1 MFKDIKFTHILGFND
16 LYPPK
21 PASKE
26 IPEWYQKTEPY
37 VSGKKEL
44 PNANIN
50 ETIKKCVPVFDAIT
64 AGYILFTPT
73 DLEVTHKNGSPYYQW
88 PDKKIIEFHPVEQA
102 YLHPLANN
110 APYPKWISPW
120 AIETPKGYST
130 LFISP
135 LHRESVFTSVPAIVD
150 TDSYTG
156 LINFPFVL
164 NDIKWEGMIPAGTPM
179 IQAIPFKRDAFKMK
193 MGSEKEIKK
202 SLYHDTY
209 VRSMWRNKYKTLFW
223 QRKEYK

>member
-1 MFKDIKFTHILGFND
+1 MLGHNN

-21 PASKE
+21 PAYKE
-26 IPEWYQKTEPY
+26 IPNWYQKTESY

-73 DLEVTHKNGSPYYQW
+73 DLEVTNKNGMPYYQW
-88 PDKKIIEFHPVEQA
+88 PDTKIIEFHPSQQA
-102 YLHPLANN
+102 PLHPLANDL
-110 APYPKWISPW
+110 PYPKWINPW
-120 AIETPKGYST
+120 IIETPKGYST
-130 LFISP
+130 LFIQP
-135 LHRESVFTSVPAIVD
+135 FHRNSIFTVMPAIVD

-164 NDIKWEGMIPAGTPM
+164 NDAKWEGMIPAGTPM
-179 IQAIPFKRDAFKMK
+179 IQAIPFKRNKFKMK
-193 MGSEKEIKK
+193 MGLEKEIKK
-202 SLYHDTY
+202 SLYHGVY
-209 VRSMWRNKYKTLFW
+209 LRSLWRNKYKTLFW
-223 QRKEYK
+223 ERKEYR